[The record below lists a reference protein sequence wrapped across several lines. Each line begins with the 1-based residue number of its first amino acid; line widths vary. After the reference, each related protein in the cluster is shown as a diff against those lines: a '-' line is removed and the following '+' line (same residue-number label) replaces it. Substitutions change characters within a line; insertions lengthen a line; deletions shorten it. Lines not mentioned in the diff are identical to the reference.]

1 MNNKILNLKCFNDA
15 FVFPAAGD
23 DGTSVGSALYLL
35 SQDKKIN
42 FNNKKIKI
50 CFYGKKNNLDNF
62 LKNSSHILKKP

>member
-50 CFYGKKNNLDNF
+50 CFYGKKIIWIIF
-62 LKNSSHILKKP
+62 

>member
-1 MNNKILNLKCFNDA
+1 MMHLYFLLL
-15 FVFPAAGD
+15 GD

-50 CFYGKKNNLDNF
+50 CFYGKKIIWIIF
-62 LKNSSHILKKP
+62 